1 MLKMVRILKSEPS
14 TAPRIDAISPTA
26 ALPGG
31 EVEVRGANLGAV
43 AIPQSEANRW
53 GGQEWRRPVA
63 MLGDMSAP
71 VLLSRGGRLTLRVPD
86 EAESG
91 RLRILQNGTQSNAV
105 EVRVGSMVATGVHAV
120 ASPVIDHS
128 GNIYVT
134 FSGQRGQETPVSV
147 FRIERDGEMR
157 PFARGI
163 MNATGLAADY
173 EENLYVS
180 SRHEGKVYRI
190 TRSGASSV
198 YAEGMGVASGLA
210 FDADQNLYVGD
221 RSGTIFKI
229 APDRQIFVFATLEPS
244 VAAYHLAFGPDGT
257 LYVTGPTTSSY
268 DAVYAIN
275 RDGDIN
281 VLHRGLGRPQGLGVD
296 IAGNVYVA
304 ASLRGRRGIVAVN
317 SRGEA
322 SLAVS
327 GNGIVGF
334 TFVPGGSALL
344 ATSTT
349 VYHVALGVEGWRLA

>member
-1 MLKMVRILKSEPS
+1 MVRILKSEPNTS
-14 TAPRIDAISPTA
+14 PRIDAVSPAA

-31 EVEVRGANLGAV
+31 EVEIRGTYLGAV
-43 AIPQSEANRW
+43 KASQSEKAGW
-53 GGQEWRRPVA
+53 GGVEWRRPVV
-63 MLGDMSAP
+63 MLGDLAAP

-86 EAESG
+86 EAETG
-91 RLRILQNGTQSNAV
+91 RLRILQNGSQSNAV
-105 EVRVGSMVATGVHAV
+105 EVRVASLIATGVHAV
-120 ASPVIDHS
+120 ASPVMDHV

-147 FRIERDGEMR
+147 FRVERDGEMR
-157 PFARGI
+157 PFVRGI
-163 MNATGLAADY
+163 MNATGLAVDY

-180 SRHEGKVYRI
+180 SRHEGKVYRVG
-190 TRSGASSV
+190 SGGASSV
-198 YAEGMGVASGLA
+198 YAEGMGVATGLA

-275 RDGDIN
+275 RDGDISM
-281 VLHRGLGRPQGLGVD
+281 LHRGLGRPQGLGVD

-304 ASLRGRRGIVAVN
+304 ASLRGRRGVVAVTP
-317 SRGEA
+317 RGEA

-327 GNGIVGF
+327 GTGIVGF
-334 TFVPGGSALL
+334 SFVPGGGALV
-344 ATSTT
+344 ATNTS
-349 VYHVALGVEGWRLA
+349 VYHVALGIEGWRLA